1 MPRTPV
7 LEHSVSLKALGAAFI
22 ALLIFVL
29 WVTYAFFNKT
39 FVDYD
44 TVTLTTDTTGVNL
57 PQNADIKLRGVI
69 VGEVRKVESD
79 GAGVKLQ
86 LGMNP
91 KLIDDVPA
99 GVTAQLIP
107 KTLFGEKYV
116 ALIPPTEL
124 SGQSLKAGDTIT
136 KANVPIEVETLLNDL
151 YPLLDAVDP
160 ANLSYTLSAVSSAL
174 QGRGE
179 QLGDTFV
186 QANSLLQKT
195 NPDVPQLV
203 DDLVKFGQVSDVY
216 AEAIPELGQ
225 FLRNTVT
232 TGNTIVAKKS
242 QLAAFF
248 DEGTQLANS
257 LTAFTKANGE
267 NLATL
272 AKDSRPIL
280 ETVATYSTTFPC
292 FLKAMTKLMPRLD
305 SAYREGMLHIN
316 VEVISQPDAYYYNN
330 ADKNDP
336 KNENLVV
343 SKEAL
348 AAASKGAPAKNG
360 DDIRADNAAA
370 PSCLDLNEINK
381 GKESEYSSQENPFS
395 IPASVYKL
403 IGIKSA
409 HSKYGAPSEFDRA
422 AAVSLSDLVQPSVV
436 GIDSASERSELN
448 ILLGARLGMQPSD
461 VPDIGSL
468 LIGPMLRGSGVSLS

>member
-1 MPRTPV
+1 MARTPV
-7 LEHSVSLKALGAAFI
+7 LERSLSLKVLGAAFI
-22 ALLIFVL
+22 AMLIFIL
-29 WVTYAFFNKT
+29 WVTYAFFNKA
-39 FVDYD
+39 FVNYD
-44 TVTLTTDTTGVNL
+44 TVTLKTDTTGVNL

-79 GAGVKLQ
+79 GAGVKLE
-86 LGMNP
+86 LGMKP
-91 KLIDDVPA
+91 DLIKDIPA

-116 ALIPPTEL
+116 ALIPPAEL

-136 KANVPIEVETLLNDL
+136 KADVPIEVETLLNDL

-174 QGRGE
+174 EGRGK
-179 QLGDTFV
+179 QLGETLV

-203 DDLVKFGQVSDVY
+203 NDLVKLGTVSDGY
-216 AEAIPELGQ
+216 AKAMPELGE

-242 QLAAFF
+242 QLTAFF
-248 DEGTQLANS
+248 DEGTKLSNS
-257 LTAFTKANGE
+257 LTEFTKDNGE
-267 NLATL
+267 TLATL
-272 AKDSRPIL
+272 AKESRPVL
-280 ETVATYSTTFPC
+280 ETIGTYSTTFPC
-292 FLKAMTKLMPRLD
+292 FLKAMGKLIPRLD

-316 VEVISQPDAYYYNN
+316 VEVIAQPDAYYYNN
-330 ADKNDP
+330 ADPSDP
-336 KNENLVV
+336 KNENLVG
-343 SKEAL
+343 SKEKFD
-348 AAASKGAPAKNG
+348 AASTGAPAKNG

-370 PSCLDLNEINK
+370 PSCLDLNAINK
-381 GKESEYSSQENPFS
+381 GDESSSTQDDPFT

-403 IGIKSA
+403 VGVKSPHA
-409 HSKYGAPSEFDRA
+409 KYGTAADFNRP
-422 AAVSLSDLVQPSVV
+422 AAVSLGELVQPSVV

-448 ILLGARLGMQPSD
+448 ILLGASLGLDPSD

-468 LIGPMLRGSGVSLS
+468 LVGPMLRGSGVSLS

>member
-1 MPRTPV
+1 MARTPV
-7 LEHSVSLKALGAAFI
+7 LERSLSLKVLGAAFI
-22 ALLIFVL
+22 AFLIFIL
-29 WVTYAFFNKT
+29 WVTYAFFTKA

-44 TVTLTTDTTGVNL
+44 RVTLTTDTTGVNL
-57 PQNADIKLRGVI
+57 PLNADIKLRGVI
-69 VGEVRKVESD
+69 VGEVRGVEPD
-79 GAGVKLQ
+79 GAGVKLD

-91 KLIDDVPA
+91 DLIKDVPA

-107 KTLFGEKYV
+107 KTLFGEKYI
-116 ALIPPTEL
+116 ALIPPKEL
-124 SGQSLKAGDTIT
+124 TGQSLKAGDTIT
-136 KANVPIEVETLLNDL
+136 KADVPIEVETLLNDL

-174 QGRGE
+174 EGRGE
-179 QLGDTFV
+179 QLGDTLV
-186 QANSLLQKT
+186 QANSLLKKT

-203 DDLVKFGQVSDVY
+203 DDLVKLGEVSDVY
-216 AEAIPELGQ
+216 AEAIPELGE

-242 QLAAFF
+242 QLTAFF

-257 LTAFTKANGE
+257 LTSFTKANGE
-267 NLATL
+267 NLEAL

-280 ETVATYSTTFPC
+280 ETVGTYSTTFPC

-316 VEVISQPDAYYYNN
+316 VEVIAQPNAY
-330 ADKNDP
+330 AP
-336 KNENLVV
+336 NENL
-343 SKEAL
+343 EATDEL
-348 AAASKGAPAKNG
+348 FAAASSGPAAKNG
-360 DDIRADNAAA
+360 KDIRADNAAV

-381 GKESEYSSQENPFS
+381 GNEKEFSSQANPFT

-403 IGIKSA
+403 IGIKSP
-409 HSKYGAPSEFDRA
+409 HSLVPGLPGKFGAPSDFNRA

-436 GIDSASERSELN
+436 GIESESERAELD

-468 LIGPMLRGSGVSLS
+468 LVGPMLRGSGVSLS